1 MIFQDLKFRQAFIRV
16 VSFGVFKQILP
27 FREMS
32 FSESRES
39 SSRLSCNQ
47 LNSVRIRDKQC
58 TSEEILELVG
68 KEPDSGNKRKICW
81 PRKKFLVENV
91 SIDIDE
97 TFQVTNV

>member
-16 VSFGVFKQILP
+16 VSFGVFKQTLP

-47 LNSVRIRDKQC
+47 LNSVRIHDKQC
-58 TSEEILELVG
+58 TSE
-68 KEPDSGNKRKICW
+68 EPDSGNKRKICW

-91 SIDIDE
+91 SIYMKE
-97 TFQVTNV
+97 TFQETAV